1 MSNWNLS
8 VDLRGQGNSLATTL
22 RQNAGYARDLAAA
35 ARDAK
40 SEVAAL
46 GTASRTAAGNVK
58 ALGRDAGKAD
68 REITS
73 LGTAADNSSRNV
85 TQLGNASLGATN
97 KLRRMANQ
105 ARDAAKDLRDLAA
118 AITAAEAR
126 LQAGLSD
133 IRLIVDLDDQT
144 GPAAAA
150 VHAAMADLQS
160 LSPAH
165 LTARLDDD
173 TGPGVAAVRAA
184 LAGLHA
190 ASPVRLAATFDADLT
205 RIAATTA
212 AIHSLSTAG
221 DVRLTARLDDQTATG
236 IADVHG
242 AVSALRALS
251 PIRIDAELDDQTGPG
266 VAAVR
271 ASMASLRASSP
282 VVLDINVSGDLTQI
296 AAAALAMRDLQ
307 NDARHAGTAMSG
319 MTPNIVAAAA
329 ALVNVKDAAQDA
341 SRALRI
347 LRARARAAADAFDEL
362 RNRAIL
368 AGGGLTL
375 LSGAAASANGHMGSL
390 GSSTRSLRSD
400 LDDLDGSLTRIVTR
414 LGTLGGS
421 LGTLGSSAGG
431 STGKMRALT
440 SAALALGPALIPI
453 AASLAPLAVG
463 LAAAGAGVGAFGVA
477 IAGQVKALSD
487 ASEAQQKYDE
497 ALREHGSTS
506 PEAIKAQQDLV
517 RQFEQMP
524 PATREAAAGL
534 GVLKDTYTDWS
545 DSLAGSTMPVA
556 TKAFATFGALF
567 PHLTP
572 LVEGSSKELNRFMTI
587 VAGGVQSPGF
597 DRFMTNFSTFAEKS
611 LRKGNDAL
619 INFANTL
626 DTGEIGGSY
635 RAFMDYAR
643 ANGPLVV
650 DTVKQLTGA
659 LTGLL
664 VGASGVGVSMLT
676 VVNVFAKLA
685 NAVPTEVISALLQL
699 AIAIKLVKLA
709 VVGGTAIG
717 AAMTG
722 LAASIAAMRVAAAGA
737 AGPVAGFA
745 AALATLSR
753 AAKITL
759 AATAIGLV
767 VVAAVAL
774 SNIGKKAPVDVD
786 KLTTSLGTLGRSGQL
801 SGEGLRVLGKDM
813 SKLQDAAQ
821 TLAEPSNTQKIEKFF
836 DVFGTGGGPDAKEA
850 AKVIKGV
857 DDSLASMVQGGKADL
872 AAASIT
878 RLTQGMDST
887 QLKEFTAGLDGY
899 RQSLANQ
906 ALEAQLAAD
915 AMGLFGD
922 QALASKTKL
931 DAQKASADGLRQSIV
946 ALNEANRAGLGGM
959 IGFEASLD
967 AAAKAAKENAGSLK
981 MVNGELDLNS
991 PKAQAGATAL
1001 QDLATKTDDAATS
1014 ARESG
1019 KSWQHVNGIYAQGE
1033 AAIIQYG
1040 QQMGLTKAQATLLA
1054 QELLTIPNKVEMDV
1068 QMRTEDAISGL
1079 DSVIAK
1085 IKATPGSKSVTVKA
1099 LTKDAIQML
1108 EALGFKVK
1116 RMPNGQFK
1124 VTASTGAASAGL
1136 AALQRQRDGLRDK
1149 SITLTTTRHYINLTE
1164 NRVINTG
1171 KGGRGPNAQ
1180 ANGSVLDFYGQG
1192 GIQQQGVR
1200 HFANGAENHVAQVA
1214 PAGQWRVWA
1223 EPETGGEAYI
1233 PLAQSKRGRSR
1244 KIAEETVRRLG
1255 GDPKAIAWKAN
1266 GGVTDWRYDP
1276 QTGSLYSPTDAGSAG
1291 QKTKKVKTKDKKG
1304 KVTTKEVNYFD
1315 LGAVEK
1321 KLKSTAKAT
1330 TAWNKD
1336 LQKIADLAGGDV
1348 ANALASMGKD
1358 GIALTHKMATGS
1370 TKYLNEMSA
1379 ALRNLGATA
1388 KASLTD
1394 YTRQLT
1400 KATATDSKFAANL
1413 ATLAGRGHGDL
1424 AAQLAA
1430 QGDQA
1435 AIELAAAAVGD
1446 NKKATAADAAAGKA
1460 NAALTNEQV
1469 QQLVSI
1475 IASVRTSSTGLHD
1488 VADTTG
1494 LGEDAIVAT
1503 ASKATA
1509 QIKSALG
1516 SRATKFLADLA
1527 RAQKGMSYADGG
1539 IRAGMYATQGGIV
1552 RFAEP
1557 QTHGE
1562 AYIPLGMNKRPAAT
1576 KVLRDVAARFGVGLT
1591 DVAAARPY
1599 VIVRD
1604 GGDTNVTVTAVR
1616 TGATASDIGSQVGR
1630 SVRRA
1635 RRGGVASRAG
1645 S

>member
-1 MSNWNLS
+1 MANWNLS
-8 VDLRGQGNSLATTL
+8 VDLRGQGNSLATAL
-22 RQNAGYARDLAAA
+22 RQNAGYARDLASAA
-35 ARDAK
+35 KDAK

-46 GTASRTAAGNVK
+46 GAASRTAAGNVK
-58 ALGRDAGKAD
+58 ALGREAGKAD
-68 REITS
+68 RDITS
-73 LGTAADNSSRNV
+73 LGTAADNASRNV

-118 AITAAEAR
+118 AAAAAEAR
-126 LQAGLSD
+126 LQAGLTD

-144 GPAAAA
+144 GSAAAA

-205 RIAATTA
+205 RIAATTTA
-212 AIHSLSTAG
+212 MRSLATTG
-221 DVRLTARLDDQTATG
+221 DVRLTADLDDRTATG
-236 IADVHG
+236 IADVHR
-242 AVSALRALS
+242 AVTALHALS
-251 PIRIDAELDDQTGPG
+251 PVRIDAELDDQTGPG

-341 SRALRI
+341 SRVLRI

-400 LDDLDGSLTRIVTR
+400 LDDLDGSLALLVAR

-421 LGTLGSSAGG
+421 LGTLGSAAGG

-440 SAALALGPALIPI
+440 TAALALGPALIPI
-453 AASLAPLAVG
+453 VASLAPLAVG
-463 LAAAGAGVGAFGVA
+463 LAAAGVGVGAFGLA
-477 IAGQVKALSD
+477 IVGQIKTLSD
-487 ASEAQQKYDE
+487 AAEAQKGYDD
-497 ALREHGSTS
+497 ALREHGKAS
-506 PEAIKAQQDLV
+506 PEAIKAQQEMV
-517 RQFEQMP
+517 RQFEEMP
-524 PATREAAAGL
+524 QATRDAAAGL
-534 GVLKDTYTDWS
+534 GVLKDNYSAWS

-597 DRFMTNFSTFAEKS
+597 DRFMTSFAEFSEKS

-619 INFANTL
+619 VNFANTL
-626 DTGEIGGSY
+626 DTGEIGGNF
-635 RAFMDYAR
+635 REFMDYAR
-643 ANGPLVV
+643 ANGPLVA

-659 LTGLL
+659 LSNLL

-786 KLTTSLGTLGRSGQL
+786 KLTTSLGTLGRSGEL

-813 SKLQDAAQ
+813 SKLKDAAQ
-821 TLAEPSNTQKIEKFF
+821 TLAEPSTTQKIEAFF
-836 DVFGTGGGPDAKEA
+836 DVFGSGGGPDAKEA

-857 DDSLASMVQGGKADL
+857 DESLASMVQGGKADL
-872 AAASIT
+872 AAASIA
-878 RLTQGMDST
+878 RLTEGMDST
-887 QLKEFTAGLDGY
+887 QLKEFNDGIDGY

-906 ALEAQLAAD
+906 SLEAQLAAD
-915 AMGLFGD
+915 AMGLFGE

-946 ALNEANRAGLGGM
+946 ALNEVNRAGLGGM

-967 AAAKAAKENAGSLK
+967 AAAKAAKENAGSLR
-981 MVNGELDLNS
+981 MVNGELDANS

-1001 QDLATKTDDAATS
+1001 QDLAAKTDDAATS

-1019 KSWQHVNGIYAQGE
+1019 KSWEHVNGIYARGE
-1033 AAIIQYG
+1033 AGIIKYG
-1040 QQMGLTKAQATLLA
+1040 QQLGLTKAQATLLA
-1054 QELLTIPNKVEMDV
+1054 EELLTIPDKVEMEV
-1068 QMRTEDAISGL
+1068 EMRTEDAISGL
-1079 DSVIAK
+1079 DAVIAK

-1124 VTASTGAASAGL
+1124 VTAATGAASSAL
-1136 AALQRQRDGLRDK
+1136 AALQRQRDGLKDK
-1149 SITLTTTRHYINLTE
+1149 SITLTTTRHYINITE
-1164 NRVINTG
+1164 DRVINTG

-1200 HFANGAENHVAQVA
+1200 YFADGAENHVAQVA

-1233 PLAQSKRGRSR
+1233 PLAASKRGRSR

-1255 GDPKAIAWKAN
+1255 GDPKDIQWKAN

-1291 QKTKKVKTKDKKG
+1291 QKTKKVKGKD
-1304 KVTTKEVNYFD
+1304 VSYFD

-1348 ANALASMGKD
+1348 AQALASMGKD
-1358 GIALTHKMATGS
+1358 GVALTHKMATGS
-1370 TKYLNEMSA
+1370 TKYLNEMAA

-1388 KASLTD
+1388 KASLSD

-1413 ATLAGRGHGDL
+1413 AALAGHGYGDL

-1430 QGDQA
+1430 QGDTA
-1435 AIELAAAAVGD
+1435 AMELAAAAVGD
-1446 NKKATAADAAAGKA
+1446 RKKAGAANTAAGKA
-1460 NAALTNEQV
+1460 NQALTSEQV
-1469 QQLVSI
+1469 QQLVAI
-1475 IASVRTSSTGLHD
+1475 ISAVRTNTTGLHD

-1557 QTHGE
+1557 ETHGE

-1635 RRGGVASRAG
+1635 RRGGVAARAG